1 MVSYVQ
7 QSIEYHE
14 GNTNQA
20 KNGEWPSWPFGRVD
34 PKLLAKLSRKLD
46 GTKKEQ
52 HEKEIDGFEEAPF

>member
-1 MVSYVQ
+1 MS
-7 QSIEYHE
+7 EYHE

-34 PKLLAKLSRKLD
+34 PKLLDKLSRKLD

-52 HEKEIDGFEEAPF
+52 HDKEISTFEDAPF